1 MNFIE
6 TDRRCMARALEL
18 ASRGRYST
26 HPNPRVGC
34 VLAHEGRIVGEGW
47 HQRAGGPHAE
57 VFALQQAGAAAK
69 GATAYITL
77 EPCAHYGRTPPCSL
91 ALIEAGIRRAVVA
104 CQDPFHQ
111 VDGNGLR
118 LLREAGI
125 EVEVGLLREEAEAL
139 NLGFL
144 SNARRGRPW
153 VRLKYGMSLDGRT
166 ALADGESKWIT
177 SEASRH
183 DVQLWRQASSAI
195 LTSSATVLADD
206 PQLTVRIPF
215 DQPVPPVKRIVLDRW
230 SRVPAQARVFDTQAP
245 TLVAHRYDNPPATDL
260 ADHVERLPLLA
271 RDDEKMLWELMEVL
285 GERSIHDLFVE
296 AGARLGGALIKA
308 GLVDELLLY
317 VAPRLLGANARPLIE
332 GLSPDSLALAPGFEL
347 YECTQLGDDV
357 RLRLRAKARG
367 IEQYRAHAWVAADEI
382 GSLSQAR

>member
-1 MNFIE
+1 
-6 TDRRCMARALEL
+6 MARALEL

-69 GATAYITL
+69 GATAYVTL

-125 EVEVGLLREEAEAL
+125 EVEAGLLREEAEAL

-245 TLVAHRYDNPPATDL
+245 TLVAHRYDNPPTTDL

-285 GERSIHDLFVE
+285 GKRSIHDLFVE

-332 GLSPDSLALAPGFEL
+332 GLSPDSLALPPGFEL
-347 YECTQLGDDV
+347 YECTQLGEDV
-357 RLRLRAKARG
+357 RLRLRTKAQG
-367 IEQYRAHAWVAADEI
+367 IEQYRAPTWVAADKI
-382 GSLSQAR
+382 GSLRQAR